1 MGKIKSEKK
10 ARVHEQIKQGLV
22 FNKDFGQHILKN
34 PLVTTAIVEK
44 VCLFFRRV
52 VVDVVDVVD
61 VDNNDR
67 VVLLPFRYLMRNS

>member
-34 PLVTTAIVEK
+34 PMVVRDQTAMKAMWRVCAVPKDRRACIFK
-44 VCLFFRRV
+44 V
-52 VVDVVDVVD
+52 
-61 VDNNDR
+61 
-67 VVLLPFRYLMRNS
+67 